1 MKPLVALFALLAFLG
16 VLAVFMTEEPPE
28 VPADAY
34 NVRSGFLGDTW
45 LQPIQG
51 SYRDDWEEYQP

>member
-16 VLAVFMTEEPPE
+16 VLAVFVTEEPPE

-34 NVRSGFLGDTW
+34 NVRSNWLGT
-45 LQPIQG
+45 
-51 SYRDDWEEYQP
+51 SYDQVKP